1 MRILKSGLLYF
12 VLVFAVGFILGPIRI
27 FWIAPRVG
35 ASTAELLEAPV
46 MLVVSVF
53 VARWIIRG
61 FGVPPKL
68 SPRLGMGCIAL
79 VLMLVAEFILVLWF
93 RAVSIHQ
100 YLAERD
106 PVSGAVYY
114 TTLGVF
120 ALMPLG
126 VARES
131 DRSQAS

>member
-1 MRILKSGLLYF
+1 MRILRSGLLYF

-35 ASTAELLEAPV
+35 ASTAQLLEAPV

-93 RAVSIHQ
+93 RGVSIHQ

-106 PVSGAVYY
+106 PFAGTVYY
-114 TTLGVF
+114 LTLGVF
-120 ALMPLG
+120 AVLP
-126 VARES
+126 VAVAKGPGG
-131 DRSQAS
+131 SQAM